1 MSFRIRLVNMN
12 ADMHTEAWSVRLIS

>member
-12 ADMHTEAWSVRLIS
+12 ADMHTVAWSVRLIS